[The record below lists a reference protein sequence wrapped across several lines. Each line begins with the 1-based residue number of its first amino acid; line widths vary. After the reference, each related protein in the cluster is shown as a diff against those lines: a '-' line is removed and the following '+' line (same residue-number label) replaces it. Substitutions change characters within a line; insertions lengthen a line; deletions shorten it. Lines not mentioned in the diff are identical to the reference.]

1 MKKDSDISI
10 YHLTNEINPLLYL
23 NSTEFSNLSSKN
35 SAYDKI
41 NDEYN
46 SELSLN
52 LLGEGIDLEKNL
64 EKTNMNLLYEIKD
77 NINQN
82 INYNNKLFKSK
93 QTFKIQKKIIFKI
106 EKVLKLGRIKKNS
119 SKTGKHDKYQR
130 DNIIRKFKAFLLR
143 NIFNYINMSFNNYKK
158 NKELIGLKKISS
170 VQTKLIS
177 KKENLLWL
185 NSQIKDIFSQNLTAK
200 IVSFDRDYN
209 IKIIEKLYKEG
220 KEEKVINILNKT
232 IKDLWIIYI
241 NDDANKNFRG
251 FETLKNDIDKL
262 KKSGESEKYIE
273 LYVNVAKKFED
284 IFKGMNPRNI
294 KLRQKEKRIN

>member
-1 MKKDSDISI
+1 M
-10 YHLTNEINPLLYL
+10 
-23 NSTEFSNLSSKN
+23 
-35 SAYDKI
+35 
-41 NDEYN
+41 
-46 SELSLN
+46 
-52 LLGEGIDLEKNL
+52 
-64 EKTNMNLLYEIKD
+64 
-77 NINQN
+77 
-82 INYNNKLFKSK
+82 
-93 QTFKIQKKIIFKI
+93 
-106 EKVLKLGRIKKNS
+106 
-119 SKTGKHDKYQR
+119 
-130 DNIIRKFKAFLLR
+130 
-143 NIFNYINMSFNNYKK
+143 
-158 NKELIGLKKISS
+158 KKISS

-284 IFKGMNPRNI
+284 IFKEMNPRNI

>member
-1 MKKDSDISI
+1 MKKDSDFFI
-10 YHLTNEINPLLYL
+10 YHLANEINPLLYL
-23 NSTEFSNLSSKN
+23 NSTEFSNLSSKK

-41 NDEYN
+41 NDEDN
-46 SELSLN
+46 SVLSLN
-52 LLGEGIDLEKNL
+52 LLGEGIDLEK
-64 EKTNMNLLYEIKD
+64 TNMNPLYEIKD
-77 NINQN
+77 NINLN
-82 INYNNKLFKSK
+82 NNYNNKLFKSK
-93 QTFKIQKKIIFKI
+93 QAFKIHKKIIFKI

-130 DNIIRKFKAFLLR
+130 DNIIRKFKAFLIR
-143 NIFNYINMSFNNYKK
+143 NIFNYINKSFNSYKK
-158 NKELIGLKKISS
+158 YKELMGLKKISS

-177 KKENLLWL
+177 KQENLLWL

-200 IVSFDRDYN
+200 IVSFDKDYN
-209 IKIIEKLYKEG
+209 IKLIDKLYKEG

-232 IKDLWIIYI
+232 IKDLWIVYI
-241 NDDANKNFRG
+241 NDDVNKNFRG

-284 IFKGMNPRNI
+284 IFKEMNPRNI

>member
-1 MKKDSDISI
+1 MKKDSDIFI

-41 NDEYN
+41 NDEDN

-52 LLGEGIDLEKNL
+52 LLGEGNHL
-64 EKTNMNLLYEIKD
+64 EKTNMNLFYEIKD
-77 NINQN
+77 NINKN
-82 INYNNKLFKSK
+82 SNYNNKLFKSK
-93 QTFKIQKKIIFKI
+93 PTFKIHKKIIFKI

-130 DNIIRKFKAFLLR
+130 DNIIRKFKAFLIR
-143 NIFNYINMSFNNYKK
+143 NIFNYINKSFNSYKK
-158 NKELIGLKKISS
+158 NKELMGLKKISS

-177 KKENLLWL
+177 KKENILWL
-185 NSQIKDIFSQNLTAK
+185 NSQIKDIFSQNLTTK
-200 IVSFDRDYN
+200 IVSFDKDYN
-209 IKIIEKLYKEG
+209 IKLIDKLYKEG

-232 IKDLWIIYI
+232 IKDLWRVYI
-241 NDDANKNFRG
+241 NDDVNQNFRG
-251 FETLKNDIDKL
+251 FDTLKNDIDKL
-262 KKSGESEKYIE
+262 KKIGESEKYIE

-284 IFKGMNPRNI
+284 IFNEINPRNI
-294 KLRQKEKRIN
+294 KLKQKEKRIN

>member
-82 INYNNKLFKSK
+82 SNYNNKLFKSK
-93 QTFKIQKKIIFKI
+93 KTFKIQKKIIFKI
-106 EKVLKLGRIKKNS
+106 EKVQKLGRIKKNS

>member
-1 MKKDSDISI
+1 MKKDSDFFI
-10 YHLTNEINPLLYL
+10 YHLANEINPLLYL
-23 NSTEFSNLSSKN
+23 NSTEFSNLSSKK

-41 NDEYN
+41 NDEDN

-52 LLGEGIDLEKNL
+52 LLGEGIDLEK
-64 EKTNMNLLYEIKD
+64 TNMNPLYEIKD
-77 NINQN
+77 NINLN
-82 INYNNKLFKSK
+82 NNYNNKLFKSK
-93 QTFKIQKKIIFKI
+93 QAFKIHKKIIFKI

-130 DNIIRKFKAFLLR
+130 DNIIRKFKAFLIR
-143 NIFNYINMSFNNYKK
+143 NIFNYINKSFNSYKK
-158 NKELIGLKKISS
+158 YKELMGLKKISS

-177 KKENLLWL
+177 KQENLLWL
-185 NSQIKDIFSQNLTAK
+185 NSQIKDIFAQNLTAK
-200 IVSFDRDYN
+200 IVSFEKDYN
-209 IKIIEKLYKEG
+209 IKLIDKLYKEG

-232 IKDLWIIYI
+232 IKDLWIVYI
-241 NDDANKNFRG
+241 NDDVNKNFRG

-284 IFKGMNPRNI
+284 IFKEMNPRNI

>member
-41 NDEYN
+41 NDEDN
-46 SELSLN
+46 SELTLN

-82 INYNNKLFKSK
+82 SNYNNKLFKSK
-93 QTFKIQKKIIFKI
+93 KTFKIQKKIIFKI

>member
-82 INYNNKLFKSK
+82 SNYNNKLFKSK
-93 QTFKIQKKIIFKI
+93 KTFKIQKKIIFKI

>member
-1 MKKDSDISI
+1 MKKDSDFFI
-10 YHLTNEINPLLYL
+10 YHLANEINPLLYL
-23 NSTEFSNLSSKN
+23 NSTEFSNLSSKK

-41 NDEYN
+41 NDEDN

-52 LLGEGIDLEKNL
+52 LLGEGIDLEK
-64 EKTNMNLLYEIKD
+64 TNMNPLYEIKD
-77 NINQN
+77 NINLN
-82 INYNNKLFKSK
+82 NNYNNKLFKSK
-93 QTFKIQKKIIFKI
+93 QAFKIHKKIIFKI

-130 DNIIRKFKAFLLR
+130 DNIIRKFKAFLIR
-143 NIFNYINMSFNNYKK
+143 NIFNYINKSFNSYKK
-158 NKELIGLKKISS
+158 YKELMGLKKISS

-177 KKENLLWL
+177 KQENLLWL

-200 IVSFDRDYN
+200 IVSFDKDYN
-209 IKIIEKLYKEG
+209 IKLIDKLYKEG

-232 IKDLWIIYI
+232 IKELWIVYI
-241 NDDANKNFRG
+241 NDDVNKNFRG

-284 IFKGMNPRNI
+284 IFKEMNPRNI